1 MTDFILLY
9 FMITAHCLADMCWQP
24 SFIAHNKHRLF
35 VLMVFHALTVSSVIS
50 IPMYI
55 FGYECFAVGVIFLIS
70 THILIDTWK
79 SRQPKDDAHFWCLY
93 VDQGAHLLAM
103 IIIVILQ

>member
-1 MTDFILLY
+1 MIDFTLLY

-24 SFIAHNKHRLF
+24 SFIAHNKSRIPL
-35 VLMVFHALTVSSVIS
+35 LMFFHALTVSMVIS

-55 FGYECFAVGVIFLIS
+55 FGYKSFIVGVIFLIS

-79 SRQPKDDAHFWCLY
+79 SNQLKDDDHFWCNY
-93 VDQGAHLLAM
+93 VDQGSHLLVM
-103 IIIVILQ
+103 IIVAIL